1 MLPPKND
8 QRWKD
13 LLTGKIAHQ
22 FKAFSAG
29 MCVSRLC
36 REVKKDP
43 ANMTTALD
51 EVYAFFA
58 KYDAI
63 TAEDISAIFG

>member
-13 LLTGKIAHQ
+13 LLTGKITHQ

-29 MCVSRLC
+29 MCISRLC

-43 ANMTTALD
+43 ANMPMALD
-51 EVYAFFA
+51 EIYAFFV
-58 KYDAI
+58 KYEAI
-63 TAEDISAIFG
+63 ATEDITAIFG